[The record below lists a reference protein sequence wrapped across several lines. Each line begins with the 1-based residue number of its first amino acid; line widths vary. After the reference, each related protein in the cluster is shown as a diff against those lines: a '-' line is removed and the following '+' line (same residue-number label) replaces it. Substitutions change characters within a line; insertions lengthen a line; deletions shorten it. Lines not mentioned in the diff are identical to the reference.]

1 MSTSA
6 TRRILADFL
15 ASSKQKYLSS
25 ILSAPKLS
33 RNEWTVVMGN
43 ESGDLDTIACAIAY
57 AYHQTHHLHK
67 PTIPLIRIHRN
78 DLKLRAENM
87 YALALAGVNEPENQ
101 LLLLSDIPE
110 SKWPQREFALV
121 DHNRLAPEF
130 DWVDENEEKS
140 RVVAVID
147 HHADEGLYKNDDH
160 VAKPRLI
167 FPAGSCASLVA
178 SYILDNNTN
187 TEKDTIPPEISMLL
201 LSAILIDT
209 NLKPTSTGGK
219 ATELDFH
226 AAAALVRNAIFPD
239 EISKDDV
246 AALLKTLPEINAT
259 APFGQAMSPP
269 VPSPSQD
276 SESIIQLLRSA
287 SPLST
292 LSETLTSKKFDV
304 SHLSVRE
311 LLKRDYKEYDYAVQL
326 SSDPSDKTTI
336 KGGLSTVPVGLTKW
350 AGTGEEGNLDALL
363 AEGVNYMSERGT
375 SVLGVLTQFRKEK
388 RKDGKRGKNKRE
400 MAWLIR
406 TDAPSSSVA
415 DAVAQKIF
423 TAFEES
429 EEIRAGRHKKFEKY
443 TKSSKSSPVPH
454 ARYDN
459 LIIKVYKQGNA
470 HATRKATAPVL
481 RRALEEPAR
490 TGS

>member
-6 TRRILADFL
+6 ARRFLADFL

-25 ILSAPKLS
+25 IISAPKLS

-110 SKWPQREFALV
+110 AKWPQREFALV
-121 DHNRLAPEF
+121 DHNRLAPDF
-130 DWVDENEEKS
+130 DWVDENGEKP

-147 HHADEGLYKNDDH
+147 HHADEGLYKDD
-160 VAKPRLI
+160 VTKPRLV

-178 SYILDNNTN
+178 SYILDNNPN
-187 TEKDTIPPEISMLL
+187 AEKEIVPPEISTLL

-226 AAAALVRNAIFPD
+226 AAAALVRHAIFPD
-239 EISKDDV
+239 EVPKDDIV
-246 AALLKTLPEINAT
+246 ALLKTLPETNV
-259 APFGQAMSPP
+259 APSFGQVMSSQI
-269 VPSPSQD
+269 PSPGST
-276 SESIIQLLRSA
+276 IQLLRSA

-292 LSETLTSKKFDV
+292 LSETLALKKFDV

-311 LLKRDYKEYDYAVQL
+311 LLKRDYKEYDYAVLL
-326 SSDPSDKTTI
+326 SSDPGGKTTI

-350 AGTGEEGNLDALL
+350 AGTGEGNLDALL
-363 AEGVNYMSERGT
+363 AEGANYMSERGT
-375 SVLGVLTQFRKEK
+375 SLLGVLTQFRKEK

-400 MAWLIR
+400 MVWLIR

-415 DAVAQKIF
+415 NAVAQKIF

-443 TKSSKSSPVPH
+443 TESSKSSSEPH
-454 ARYDN
+454 TRHDN
-459 LIIKVYKQGNA
+459 LIVKVYKQGNA
-470 HATRKATAPVL
+470 HATRKVTAPVL
-481 RRALEEPAR
+481 RRALEEPAHA
-490 TGS
+490 GS